1 MVGFVDEGPEYGR
14 LSYPV
19 MSTSK
24 LDTSGI
30 FQPAKIS
37 SAQTRLALPANAIRF
52 RKNGI
57 EFRADKPI
65 PAWTEMTVDL
75 QSPVDGKN
83 VHCTGVVVEC
93 TGNRHA
99 GYLVAMVFM
108 NMSRQAQERFKQIAV
123 PRLF

>member
-1 MVGFVDEGPEYGR
+1 
-14 LSYPV
+14 

-30 FQPAKIS
+30 FQAPKIITS
-37 SAQTRLALPANAIRF
+37 QTRLALSASAIRF

-57 EFRADKPI
+57 EFRTDKPI

-83 VHCTGVVVEC
+83 VHCTGVVVDC
-93 TGNRHA
+93 AGNRHA
-99 GYLVAMVFM
+99 GYLVSMVFM
-108 NMSRQAQERFKQIAV
+108 NMSRQSQERFNQLAFA
-123 PRLF
+123 RTL

>member
-1 MVGFVDEGPEYGR
+1 
-14 LSYPV
+14 

-30 FQPAKIS
+30 FQAPKITT
-37 SAQTRLALPANAIRF
+37 AQTRLALAASAIRF

-57 EFRADKPI
+57 EFRTDKPI

-83 VHCTGVVVEC
+83 VHCTGVVVDC
-93 TGNRHA
+93 AGNRHA
-99 GYLVAMVFM
+99 GYLVSMVFM
-108 NMSRQAQERFKQIAV
+108 NMSRQSQERFNQLAF
-123 PRLF
+123 PRTL

>member
-1 MVGFVDEGPEYGR
+1 
-14 LSYPV
+14 

-37 SAQTRLALPANAIRF
+37 SSQTRLALSANAIRF

-65 PAWTEMTVDL
+65 TPWKEMTVDL
-75 QSPVDGKN
+75 QSPVDGKK
-83 VHCTGVVVEC
+83 VHCTGVVVDC

-99 GYLVAMVFM
+99 GYLVSMVFM
-108 NMSRQAQERFKQIAV
+108 NMSRQSQERFNQLAG